1 MRASSS
7 LMVAFRAFVLPGRL
21 PPGGKKQPLHRR
33 TGRLG
38 ALGLGIVTPSHLIFS
53 TGE

>member
-1 MRASSS
+1 MAAFGTSGFRDGRA
-7 LMVAFRAFVLPGRL
+7 
-21 PPGGKKQPLHRR
+21 KKQPFHRW

-38 ALGLGIVTPSHLIFS
+38 ALGLGIVTPSHLIFFC

>member
-1 MRASSS
+1 MSGAARATK
-7 LMVAFRAFVLPGRL
+7 P
-21 PPGGKKQPLHRR
+21 KQQPFHRR

-38 ALGLGIVTPSHLIFS
+38 ALGLGIVTPSHLIFC